1 MGVERTLTFD
11 TEARQRPEGL
21 VRPERLGELFDI
33 HQARLYR
40 LARRLSGDPE
50 EARDLVQETFLRAA
64 RKLTPLPGVG
74 PAAEAWLVRVLVNL
88 CRDRARRQRVRDR
101 AARDPILRERPGVNL
116 ESAAVAHATV
126 ETALR
131 RLSPRRRAVVVLHE
145 LEERT
150 VPEIS
155 RLLGIARATVRWH
168 LAAGKRDL
176 KVILLGERGASRDT
190 EGRR

>member
-1 MGVERTLTFD
+1 M
-11 TEARQRPEGL
+11 
-21 VRPERLGELFDI
+21 
-33 HQARLYR
+33 
-40 LARRLSGDPE
+40 
-50 EARDLVQETFLRAA
+50 
-64 RKLTPLPGVG
+64 
-74 PAAEAWLVRVLVNL
+74 NL
-88 CRDRARRQRVRDR
+88 CRDRARLQRVRDR
-101 AARDPILRERPGVNL
+101 AASDPILRERPGVNL
-116 ESAAVAHATV
+116 ESAAVAQATV
-126 ETALR
+126 ETALE

-176 KVILLGERGASRDT
+176 KAILLGERGASRDT